1 MSADRHVSAADETE
15 APRVLYVMG
24 AGRSGSTILGV
35 ALGNHPEVF
44 YAGELDA
51 WLRASGEP
59 NFPGAE
65 RARFWSRV
73 RAGAPVDPALAGEE
87 PWRLFE
93 HSLAPFRLRSR
104 SRRRALR
111 GLYRQ
116 HAGALYSEIAAV
128 SRRRW
133 VLDSSHYPLRAR
145 ELRRARRVE
154 LYLLYLVR
162 DPAQVIASF
171 SRTDVTNPPKAR
183 LLTEAYLHLTHLF
196 SVAVF
201 LTHPRRRR
209 MLVRYEDLADEPQ
222 QLLARITDWLGLAR
236 ETLDLDSLR
245 TGQAFQGNRILER
258 ERIGFSVRR
267 HEGGSPGAPLA
278 DLTQLPWGLVHD
290 VLRPRL

>member
-1 MSADRHVSAADETE
+1 MSANGHAAGPGESDV
-15 APRVLYVMG
+15 PRVLYVMG

-51 WLRASGEP
+51 WLRASGKP
-59 NFPGAE
+59 NFPGAD

-73 RAGAPVDPALAGEE
+73 SAGAPVDPALAGDE

-93 HSLAPFRLRSR
+93 HSLAPFRRHGR
-104 SRRRALR
+104 ERRRALR
-111 GLYRQ
+111 GLYRE
-116 HAGALYSEIAAV
+116 HAGQLYGQIAAV

-145 ELRRARRVE
+145 ELRRAGQVE

-162 DPAQVIASF
+162 DPAHVIASF

-183 LLTEAYLHLTHLF
+183 LLTEAYLHLTHLL

-201 LTHPRRRR
+201 LTHPRRQR
-209 MLVRYEDLADEPQ
+209 MLVRYEDLAEEPQ
-222 QLLARITDWLGLAR
+222 RLLARITDWLGLPR

-245 TGQAFQGNRILER
+245 TGLAFQGNRILER
-258 ERIGFSVRR
+258 ERIRFTVGRR
-267 HEGGSPGAPLA
+267 EGGSAGAPLA
-278 DLTQLPWGLVHD
+278 ELTQLPWGLVHD